1 MAKNLY
7 ILQRTAS
14 SEYNME
20 TNSEGKTYNYI
31 ELLPLDYIDQVP
43 QKEEDKREES
53 NTLWI
58 FHKTNNP
65 NVFWEH

>member
-1 MAKNLY
+1 
-7 ILQRTAS
+7 
-14 SEYNME
+14 ME

-31 ELLPLDYIDQVP
+31 ELLPLDYFNQEP
-43 QKEEDKREES
+43 QKDEDKREES